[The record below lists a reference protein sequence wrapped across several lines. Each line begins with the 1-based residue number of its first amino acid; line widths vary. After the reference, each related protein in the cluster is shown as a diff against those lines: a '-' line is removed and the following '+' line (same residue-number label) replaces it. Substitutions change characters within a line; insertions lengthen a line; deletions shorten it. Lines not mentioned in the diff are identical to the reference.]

1 MSQPTQQPQTI
12 KMAQTNRPIRLAIST
27 CPNDTFAFHAILK
40 QKIDFGDLNFE
51 VQLLDIQQ
59 LNDSLFAGQ
68 FDFAKASF
76 HAAALLA
83 DQTVVLPSGSALGF
97 GVGPLLLAAEQNT
110 SPANWPS
117 GSKKL
122 NDATAVTLCP
132 GQHTTAN
139 MLFQMFYSEAIQ
151 QQRSVVKHALFSKIM
166 PALQTGTADFG
177 VCIHEGR
184 FTWKQQGLAKVA
196 DLGELWE
203 QKTKLPLPLGGILA
217 RRDLPRETVAAVQQL
232 VRKSIEYG
240 LANRQE
246 TLSTMREHAQEL
258 DDTVLFGHVDLY
270 VNQWTVELGTE
281 GARSLAELSRLAK
294 KSGLVAE
301 RICLTCKSGN
311 RLRLN
316 ESAYDRN
323 PIRSGLTDKTRS
335 RFFELA
341 VLALASVASR

>member
-1 MSQPTQQPQTI
+1 MPQPANQPPAI
-12 KMAQTNRPIRLAIST
+12 PAIPTNQSDRPIRLAIST

-40 QKIDFGDLNFE
+40 RKIDFGGLDFE

-59 LNDSLFAGQ
+59 LNDGLFAGE

-97 GVGPLLLAAEQNT
+97 GVGPLLLAAKENT
-110 SPANWPS
+110 TPATWPIRS
-117 GSKKL
+117 TGT
-122 NDATAVTLCP
+122 NDAAAITLCP

-151 QQRSVVKHALFSKIM
+151 QQRAVVEHALFSDIM
-166 PALQTGTADFG
+166 PALQTGKADFG

-203 QKTKLPLPLGGILA
+203 QKTNAPLPLGGILA
-217 RRDLPRETVAAVQQL
+217 RRDQPRETTAAMQQL

-240 LANRQE
+240 LANREE
-246 TLSTMREHAQEL
+246 TLATMREHAQEL
-258 DDTVLFGHVDLY
+258 DDAVLFGHVDLY
-270 VNQWTVELGTE
+270 VNQWTVELGAE
-281 GARSLAELSRLAK
+281 GASSLAELSRLAK
-294 KSGLVAE
+294 ECGLVD
-301 RICLTCKSGN
+301 KSLPDLQVWG
-311 RLRLN
+311 
-316 ESAYDRN
+316 
-323 PIRSGLTDKTRS
+323 
-335 RFFELA
+335 
-341 VLALASVASR
+341 